1 MSATGP
7 SSLAVRLLMAPVR
20 FYRLFISALLPPSC
34 RYQPT
39 CSEYALLV
47 LRSHGALR
55 GSLLTIRRICRC
67 HPIRVLGGGEGYDPP
82 PPAPRTA
89 R

>member
-1 MSATGP
+1 MSAAHRPTI
-7 SSLAVRLLMAPVR
+7 AVRLLSAPVR

-34 RYQPT
+34 RFQPT

-82 PPAPRTA
+82 PPAPRATQ
-89 R
+89 